1 MIAQKTKM
9 TEIQMGEVKM
19 EVLYFVSPNGSV
31 DANEILQQYVTDQD
45 KRGKLKTAMGQA
57 VDAYQIKRDLI
68 KSIRANRNLKDVVK
82 FYSQHLEQ
90 PLKDFVFPKKRI
102 IPKSKKELRSLLSR

>member
-1 MIAQKTKM
+1 MVTQQTKM

-82 FYSQHLEQ
+82 FYSQHSEQ
-90 PLKDFVFPKKRI
+90 PLRDFVFMKRKI